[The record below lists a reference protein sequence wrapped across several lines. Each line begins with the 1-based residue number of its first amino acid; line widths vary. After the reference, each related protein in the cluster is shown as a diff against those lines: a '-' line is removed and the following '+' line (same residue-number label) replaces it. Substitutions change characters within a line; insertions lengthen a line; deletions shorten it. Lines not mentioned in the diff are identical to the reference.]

1 MRYVVS
7 KKLKKW
13 IILTAVWIFFLAACH
28 DPASPQQNPASQR
41 DTAITRQLAVTDMFF
56 DSLRLEK
63 FIVDNKVS
71 DQVSAQLRDFY
82 NVRNYQFAWFNRNKF
97 NQQAMSFWSL
107 QSVYIRETGD
117 SSIFNPVL
125 ESVSD
130 SIENLGS
137 LTETN
142 KRKAVDFELELT
154 RHFFNYA
161 LNAYEGRL
169 DVDPSSLKWFIP
181 RKKTNARQMLDSIIA
196 NQGRDIRQFEPVNR
210 QYYLLREQL
219 VRYKM
224 ISDSARTA
232 FIIPKKKL
240 VPGDTSELVR
250 TIKNALFISG
260 DLSIPDSST
269 TFNDSLL
276 AGIKR
281 FQERMGL
288 EPDGIPG
295 PATLKELNVPAKERV
310 EQILINMERMKWIP
324 AEPGADY
331 LLVNIPNF
339 RLIVFEKGRPVFNM
353 KVVVGSTQHHTV
365 IFTDKMK
372 YVVFSPYWNVPPGI
386 LKNEVLPGIRK
397 DPSYLARHDME
408 WYNGNNVRQRPGPS
422 NSLGLVKFLFPNNYN
437 IYLHDT
443 PAKSLFDE
451 TSRAFSHGCIR
462 IAEPVKLAEWVLRND
477 STWTSERIH
486 EAMWAGRERFVPVKE
501 DITVFITYFTAFVDS
516 NGRLNFRKDVYG
528 HDKAM
533 KEHMFNQ

>member
-1 MRYVVS
+1 MK
-7 KKLKKW
+7 KKLRKW
-13 IILTAVWIFFLAACH
+13 IILWAVMIISLAACH
-28 DPASPQQNPASQR
+28 DPASPQQTPPAQR
-41 DTAITRQLAVTDMFF
+41 DTAITRQVAVTDMFF

-63 FIVDNKVS
+63 FILDNRVAGN
-71 DQVSAQLRDFY
+71 VAAQLRDFY

-117 SSIFNPVL
+117 SSIFNRVL
-125 ESVSD
+125 ETVSD

-137 LTETN
+137 LTETD
-142 KRKAVDFELELT
+142 KRSEVDYELELT

-181 RKKTNARQMLDSIIA
+181 RKKTDARQMLDSIIA
-196 NQGRDIRQFEPVNR
+196 NKGRDIRQFEPVNR

-224 ISDSARTA
+224 LSDSAWVTLS
-232 FIIPKKKL
+232 IPEKKL
-240 VPGDTSELVR
+240 VHGDSSDLVR
-250 TIKNALFISG
+250 KIKSRLFLSG
-260 DLSIPDSST
+260 DLTLQDSSMI
-269 TFNDSLL
+269 FNDSLL

-288 EPDGIPG
+288 DPDGVPG
-295 PATLKELNVPAKERV
+295 RETLREMNVSARERG

-324 AEPGADY
+324 AEPGTDY
-331 LLVNIPNF
+331 LLVNIPDF
-339 RLIVFEKGRPVFNM
+339 RLIVFEKGQPVFNM

-386 LKNEVLPGIRK
+386 LKNEVLPGISK
-397 DPSYLARHDME
+397 DPSYLSKHDME

-462 IAEPVKLAEWVLRND
+462 IADPVKLAEWVLRND
-477 STWTSERIH
+477 STWTNERIH

-501 DITVFITYFTAFVDS
+501 DITVFITYFTAFVDR

-528 HDKAM
+528 HDKVL
-533 KEHMFNQ
+533 KEHMFDQ